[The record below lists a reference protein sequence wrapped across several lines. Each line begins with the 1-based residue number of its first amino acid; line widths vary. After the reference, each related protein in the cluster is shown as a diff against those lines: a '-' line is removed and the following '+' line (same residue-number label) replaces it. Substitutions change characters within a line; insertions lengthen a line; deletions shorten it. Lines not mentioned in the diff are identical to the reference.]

1 MVGEMVQNSQSLY
14 SFTFSAV
21 IVIHEYIYSHSTTEF
36 TFKKYIYSDL
46 TVYFFFTIIFTH
58 IYGMCSFTF
67 NVCYIRSHSRSKYS
81 LPRSRR
87 RARSCFAFGLFFF
100 KPRSRRVG
108 GFLICL
114 RFFFFR
120 FVCNYIQ
127 TSADDV
133 IISQLQAIS
142 QLFSSYLLSG
152 EFC

>member
-1 MVGEMVQNSQSLY
+1 MISRKVLDKSVTQDK
-14 SFTFSAV
+14 SA
-21 IVIHEYIYSHSTTEF
+21 TLQMRT
-36 TFKKYIYSDL
+36 
-46 TVYFFFTIIFTH
+46 
-58 IYGMCSFTF
+58 
-67 NVCYIRSHSRSKYS
+67 SRQER
-81 LPRSRR
+81 L
-87 RARSCFAFGLFFF
+87 F
-100 KPRSRRVG
+100 KPRSRRLG

-142 QLFSSYLLSG
+142 QLFSSYPLSG